1 MTILEPWRG
10 NDALKFVI
18 PGLER
23 SGEGYDVYTMC
34 TGKSYELSRR
44 FSIVTWDRTNTRNEN
59 KSLVLS
65 EVECAC
71 HTNLFHEP
79 TTSRHH

>member
-34 TGKSYELSRR
+34 T
-44 FSIVTWDRTNTRNEN
+44 EN
-59 KSLVLS
+59 RMNFRGALAS
-65 EVECAC
+65 
-71 HTNLFHEP
+71 
-79 TTSRHH
+79 